1 MITIEQA
8 VIVLVLCAALCALSW
23 KLGLLTADGS
33 LASFAVGMVLGLFGG
48 IGWLLMLVLFAFIGF
63 AVTRY
68 KMDLKIKKG
77 VQEGKKGERGYRN
90 VLANGA
96 VPMAVAILSFLLGWE
111 GELPALIYMSAVCV
125 AAADTTASELGVL
138 SDRTYMITT
147 LKRVPTGVD
156 GGVSLYG
163 TGWAVAASAFAALV
177 GWLVILG
184 TVPSLLIL
192 VPVSMGILGCF
203 IDSVIGA
210 TLETKGWVTKLWN
223 NISSMALG
231 AVVALLVLL

>member
-8 VIVLVLCAALCALSW
+8 VMVLVLCGALSALSW

-33 LASFAVGMVLGLFGG
+33 LASFGVGMVLGVFGG
-48 IGWLLMLVLFAFIGF
+48 IGWLLLLVLFAFIGF
-63 AVTRY
+63 LVTRY
-68 KMDLKIKKG
+68 KMDLKIRKG
-77 VQEGKKGERGYRN
+77 VQEGRKGERNYRN

-96 VPMAVAILSFLLGWE
+96 VPMAIAILTFLAGLD

-147 LKRVPTGVD
+147 FRRVPPGVD

-163 TGWAVAASAFAALV
+163 TAWAVAASAFAALV
-177 GWLVILG
+177 GWVVILG
-184 TVPSLLIL
+184 TVPSLLVLI
-192 VPVSMGILGCF
+192 PVSMGVLGCF

-223 NISSMALG
+223 NITSMALG
-231 AVVALLVLL
+231 AAVALLVLI

>member
-48 IGWLLMLVLFAFIGF
+48 IGWLLLLVLFAFIGF

-68 KMDLKIKKG
+68 KMDLKIKRG

-163 TGWAVAASAFAALV
+163 TGWAIAASAFAALV

>member
-1 MITIEQA
+1 MITIVQA
-8 VIVLVLCAALCALSW
+8 VIVLVLCAALSALSW

-33 LASFAVGMVLGLFGG
+33 LASFGVGMVLGLFGG
-48 IGWLLMLVLFAFIGF
+48 IGWLLLLVLFAFIGF
-63 AVTRY
+63 LVTKY
-68 KMDLKIKKG
+68 KMELKIRKG
-77 VQEGKKGERGYRN
+77 VQEGRKGERNYRN

-96 VPMAVAILSFLLGWE
+96 VPMAIAVLTFLAGWE

-147 LKRVPTGVD
+147 LRRVPPGVD

-177 GWLVILG
+177 GWLVIMG
-184 TVPSLLIL
+184 SMPSVLIL
-192 VPVSMGILGCF
+192 VPVAMGVLGCF
-203 IDSVIGA
+203 SDSVIGA
-210 TLETKGWVTKLWN
+210 TLETKGWVSKLWN
-223 NISSMALG
+223 NITSMALG
-231 AVVALLVLL
+231 AAIALLILI